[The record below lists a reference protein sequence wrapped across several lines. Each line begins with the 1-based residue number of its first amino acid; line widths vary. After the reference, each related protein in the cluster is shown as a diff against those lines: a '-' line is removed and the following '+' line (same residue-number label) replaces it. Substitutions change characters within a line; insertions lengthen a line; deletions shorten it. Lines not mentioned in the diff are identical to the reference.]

1 MSTPMRHGPS
11 QQGRTP
17 SQHPAAAPTPQ
28 ASTPFSNPQTMAAFS
43 PHGPRSSPQQ
53 FKKSPATATSATMA
67 NHSSNPPV
75 NFDSPSAAAA
85 LGALGIND
93 LNLDNISVGGLVGHA
108 GRTDEEDRKKRMEDV
123 TDVLLSYNSSRVSN
137 QGLERLAI
145 RLGLECLWEDVKGA
159 GDNAKTLIIAGQT
172 MGVEVGINNHI
183 VHHVALAYNDSVPS
197 LDKHV
202 DKASAILLKNLALA
216 PGQSPLT
223 KKLTDFRANLE
234 RLATLDRLSVLP
246 GLSCHEAI
254 AGMWESLE
262 KLHRWDVEKLRG
274 DPALRNVPEERLR
287 LFALC
292 TRHGCPLMHTR
303 GRTGLSLDYWK
314 EWRKLAST
322 TVDTEDAKTW
332 GILIE
337 CAPASGMVFQ
347 PVRVSDKWIG
357 PNIEKANITDEEM
370 ISATGPVLDWL
381 EPANTLLPPPEDVK
395 TESGLEGGVSLR
407 GPKPPDVVFLA
418 TFDPPVVVPHA
429 VATEIYKI
437 TATNMP
443 LSSITFDALMFPIVD
458 GSSYDPSEPREITY
472 TQTVVNLE
480 NINRGQTESVLKAHR
495 NTLFIYKPVYGQIL
509 SQVPFSHPKDLITML
524 PLLRQYAFLSLLLT
538 NSLKPKEGQVTAPEA
553 DAENAKEP
561 STTTDEFD
569 RFMDQANAGK
579 GASASSSN
587 MLKVDITLTAHPVP
601 RLSLVFPFKTHTAN
615 VMLEIQL
622 GGKVCIVS
630 DNIFP
635 TPTEPGAEDA
645 DAVARGKGRRQ
656 LTLADWAS
664 ALETAEDIGV
674 WIEYIKYRLE

>member
-1 MSTPMRHGPS
+1 MSTPMRHGLS

-17 SQHPAAAPTPQ
+17 SGHPAAAPTPQ
-28 ASTPFSNPQTMAAFS
+28 ASTPFSNSQAVAFS

-53 FKKSPATATSATMA
+53 FKKSPATATSATMG
-67 NHSSNPPV
+67 NHPSNPPV

-93 LNLDNISVGGLVGHA
+93 LNLDNISVGGLVAHA

-123 TDVLLSYNSSRVSN
+123 IDALLAYNSSRVSN

-145 RLGLECLWEDVKGA
+145 RLGLECLWEDVKGG

-183 VHHVALAYNDSVPS
+183 VHHVALAYNDSIPS

-202 DKASAILLKNLALA
+202 DKASAILLKDLALA

-223 KKLTDFRANLE
+223 KKLTHFRANLE

-254 AGMWESLE
+254 AGLWESLE

-274 DPALRNVPEERLR
+274 DPSLRGLSEERLR
-287 LFALC
+287 VFALC
-292 TRHGCPLMHTR
+292 IRHGCPLMHTR

-314 EWRKLAST
+314 QRRKLAST

-332 GILIE
+332 GILLE
-337 CAPASGMVFQ
+337 CAPASSMAVYHS
-347 PVRVSDKWIG
+347 VRVSDKWIG
-357 PNIEKANITDEEM
+357 PNIEKANLTDEEM
-370 ISATGPVLDWL
+370 ISPGPILDWL
-381 EPANTLLPPPEDVK
+381 EPADTLLPPTDDVK
-395 TESGLEGGVSLR
+395 QEAGLEGGVNLR
-407 GPKPPDVVFLA
+407 GPKTPDVAFLA

-429 VATEIYKI
+429 VAMEIYKI
-437 TATNMP
+437 AATNTP

-458 GSSYDPSEPREITY
+458 GSAYDPSEPREITY
-472 TQTVVNLE
+472 TQTVPNIAHVNE
-480 NINRGQTESVLKAHR
+480 GQREPVLKAHR
-495 NTLFIYKPVYGQIL
+495 NTLFIYKPVYGQVL
-509 SQVPFSHPKDLITML
+509 TQVPFSHPKDLITML

-538 NSLKPKEGQVTAPEA
+538 NSLKPKEDRPTAPEA
-553 DAENAKEP
+553 DAENNPEP
-561 STTTDEFD
+561 ITTHDEFEQ
-569 RFMDQANAGK
+569 FMKQANAGK
-579 GASASSSN
+579 GSSSKV
-587 MLKVDITLTAHPVP
+587 LKVDITLTAHPLP
-601 RLSLVFPFKTHTAN
+601 RLSLVFPFKNHTAN

-622 GGKVCIVS
+622 GGKVHIVS

-635 TPTEPGAEDA
+635 KPGD
-645 DAVARGKGRRQ
+645 DQRQDTSKGKGRERKVF
-656 LTLADWAS
+656 TVADWAN

-674 WIEYIKYRLE
+674 WIEFIKHWLE